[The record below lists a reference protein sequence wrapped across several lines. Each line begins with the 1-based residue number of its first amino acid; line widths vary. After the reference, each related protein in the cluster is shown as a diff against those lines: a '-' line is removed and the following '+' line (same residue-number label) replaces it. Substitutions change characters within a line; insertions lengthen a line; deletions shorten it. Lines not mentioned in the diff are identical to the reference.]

1 MARRKNEKWKPRDK
15 TPRLAAEGQ
24 VTEHSLTQ
32 AELLSALWVVGRHSG
47 KRILRIH
54 AYDRAKDQFHCGA
67 MDVMTGLLCD
77 VTINGGPVAD
87 VVRLARALIGK
98 RKIELVSYT

>member
-1 MARRKNEKWKPRDK
+1 MARRHNEKWKPRDK
-15 TPRLAAEGQ
+15 APRLAAEGQ
-24 VTEHSLTQ
+24 VTEHALTQ

-54 AYDRAKDQFHCGA
+54 QYDRDKDQFHCGA
-67 MDVMTGLLCD
+67 LDVLTGVLCD

-87 VVRLARALIGK
+87 VVRVARKLLGTK
-98 RKIELVSYT
+98 MHLTSYR

>member
-1 MARRKNEKWKPRDK
+1 MARRKIENWKPRDK
-15 TPRLAAEGQ
+15 SPRLAAEGQ

-54 AYDRAKDQFHCGA
+54 AYDRDKDQFHCGA
-67 MDVMTGLLCD
+67 MDVLTGALCD

-87 VVRLARALIGK
+87 VARTARALLGTK
-98 RKIELVSYT
+98 LRLTSYA